1 MCGPSSSLE
10 YLPRRLVALAAS
22 APDASGPG
30 GVAGGGGAV
39 DGGSAGNPD
48 PSAPKGPD
56 PAAAWR
62 NLQVPMPLGRKIR
75 LTVRNTAIK
84 IKTHQQ
90 CCGHPGEP
98 GC

>member
-10 YLPRRLVALAAS
+10 YSPRRLVALAAP

-30 GVAGGGGAV
+30 VGWGGGGAS
-39 DGGSAGNPD
+39 GGGTTGNPD
-48 PSAPKGPD
+48 PGPPTGPS
-56 PAAAWR
+56 PAASWR
-62 NLQVPMPLGRKIR
+62 NLKMPMPLGRKIR
-75 LTVRNTAIK
+75 LVVRNTSIK
-84 IKTHQQ
+84 IKTRQP

>member
-1 MCGPSSSLE
+1 MCGSSPSLE
-10 YLPRRLVALAAS
+10 YSPRRLVALAVAAS
-22 APDASGPG
+22 DASGPSG
-30 GVAGGGGAV
+30 SASTPGAP
-39 DGGSAGNPD
+39 GGSTASGAPTP
-48 PSAPKGPD
+48 PSGPS
-56 PAAAWR
+56 PEAAWR
-62 NLQVPMPLGRKIR
+62 NLKQPMPLGRKIR